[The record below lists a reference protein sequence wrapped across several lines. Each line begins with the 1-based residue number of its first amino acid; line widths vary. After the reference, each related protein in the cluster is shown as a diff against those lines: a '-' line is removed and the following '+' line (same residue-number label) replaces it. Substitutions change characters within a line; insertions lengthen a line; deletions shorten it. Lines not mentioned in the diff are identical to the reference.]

1 MNETAVA
8 EQARNTELNERE
20 FRERKLVLESTPQR
34 VFMQLNAPC
43 NADCVFCSKG
53 YDYPAF
59 SLDEHLKGWGSRLDP
74 VISRARE
81 LILSGSGE
89 FLALPDAERILEYF
103 NERFPHV
110 DKYVATNVTHDRPR
124 IWELIAA
131 SRSRYTLQV
140 SLHAAT
146 AGTHRLMTRTKLF
159 PKVLSNL
166 RGLAEQR
173 RRTGNPR
180 LVLMFIMTTLNAEE
194 LPDFVRLGAEL
205 GADRVQAGYFYIYE
219 AGQKYLSLFYRQ
231 DLANRVIDEA
241 RRVAAE
247 LKVEVQLPPKFGEP
261 APAGAAPECCTEPWT
276 QIMVNPDG
284 RVLPC
289 DVYGDF
295 SESLAQ
301 KDFPD
306 IWNGPAY
313 QEARRVLGAGGGCL
327 KTCPRQNPG
336 SINYWEAHVIRR
348 HKDPAQVLKEDAES
362 LRRP

>member
-1 MNETAVA
+1 MNDTAA
-8 EQARNTELNERE
+8 AAQARNTELNERE

-53 YDYPAF
+53 TDYPAF
-59 SLDEHLKGWGSRLDP
+59 SLDEHLQGWGGRLEP
-74 VISRARE
+74 AISRARE

-89 FLALPDAERILEYF
+89 FLALPDAERILEHF

-110 DKYVATNVTHDRPR
+110 DKYVATNLTHDRPR

-146 AGTHRLMTRTKLF
+146 PQTHRLMTRTKLH

-166 RGLAEQR
+166 RYLIEQKR
-173 RRTGNPR
+173 KTGNPR
-180 LVLMFIMTTLNAEE
+180 LVLMFIMTTLNVEE

-205 GADRVQAGYFYIYE
+205 GADRVTAGYFYVYE
-219 AGQKYLSLFYRQ
+219 AGQKYLSLYYRPE
-231 DLANRVIDEA
+231 LANRVIDEA
-241 RRVAAE
+241 RRVAVE
-247 LKVEVQLPPKFGEP
+247 LKMEVQLPPKFGEP
-261 APAGAAPECCTEPWT
+261 VPAGSAPDCCPEPWS

-284 RVLPC
+284 RILPC

-295 SESLAQ
+295 SESLARRS
-301 KDFPD
+301 FAE
-306 IWNGPAY
+306 IWNGAAY
-313 QEARRVLGAGGGCL
+313 QEARRALSAGGGCL
-327 KTCPRQNPG
+327 KTCPRQNP
-336 SINYWEAHVIRR
+336 S
-348 HKDPAQVLKEDAES
+348 
-362 LRRP
+362 